1 MNELILKI
9 MNRSFLLASVMLGS
23 FVLKACSSGDEPLLP
38 EEPPIME
45 EPPASEE
52 ETVQPSQTVKVVKM
66 NATDIV
72 SGNAD
77 SRTSFTLDD
86 TGLKFA
92 WAEGDKVGVWPT
104 DGSSSQVEF
113 TIKSG
118 AGQNTAKFDGG
129 AWALRE
135 EVQYAAY
142 YPYSVSNT
150 ESSNSAISFSYE
162 GQSQKGNA
170 SLAHLG
176 AYDLMATH
184 ATNAVNGELNF
195 EFQHV
200 NCAAQLVLTVPVT
213 ASFTS
218 LTVRCDEA
226 IFAKTASL
234 NLSGSEYAYSISET
248 AHQIR
253 MTLSD
258 VASTEA
264 NKQLTFYMML
274 PPVDMAGK
282 TVYAVLQSDD
292 NRVYQGTLPS
302 KTMVAG
308 KAYSLAATLVDV
320 TVSSEISSPSFGSE
334 DTKI

>member
-9 MNRSFLLASVMLGS
+9 MNRGFLLASVMLGS

-38 EEPPIME
+38 EEPPTTE
-45 EPPASEE
+45 EPPAPEE
-52 ETVQPSQTVKVVKM
+52 EPAKPSQTVKVVKM
-66 NATDIV
+66 NAADFV
-72 SGNAD
+72 SSNAD
-77 SRTSFTLDD
+77 SRTSFTLDES
-86 TGLKFA
+86 GLKFA

-118 AGQNTAKFDGG
+118 AGQNSARFDGG

-142 YPYSVSNT
+142 YPYCVSNT

-176 AYDLMATH
+176 THDLMATH
-184 ATNAVNGELNF
+184 ATSAVNGELNF

-200 NCAAQLVLTVPVT
+200 NCAAQLRLTVPVAAT
-213 ASFTS
+213 FTT

-226 IFAKTASL
+226 IFAKKANL
-234 NLSGSEYAYSISET
+234 DLSGSEYQYSISEP
-248 AHQIR
+248 AHQIQ
-253 MTLSD
+253 MSLSE

-264 NKQLTFYMML
+264 NQELTFYMML

-282 TVYAVLQSDD
+282 TVYVVLQSDD
-292 NRVYQGTLPS
+292 DKVYQGTLPT

-308 KAYSLAATLVDV
+308 KAYSMAATLVDV
-320 TVSSEISSPSFGSE
+320 TVSTQISSPGFGGS
-334 DTKI
+334 DTEI

>member
-23 FVLKACSSGDEPLLP
+23 FALKACSSGDEPLLP
-38 EEPPIME
+38 EEPPITE
-45 EPPASEE
+45 EPSTPEE
-52 ETVQPSQTVKVVKM
+52 DVIKPSQTVKVVKM

-77 SRTSFTLDD
+77 SRTSFKLDES
-86 TGLKFA
+86 GLEFA

-118 AGQNTAKFDGG
+118 AGQNSAKFDGG

-135 EVQYAAY
+135 EMQYTAY
-142 YPYSVSNT
+142 YPYIVSDT

-176 AYDLMATH
+176 SHDLMATH
-184 ATNAVNGELNF
+184 ATSAVNGELNF
-195 EFQHV
+195 EFEHV
-200 NCAAQLVLTVPVT
+200 NCAAQLRLTAPV
-213 ASFTS
+213 AAIFTT

-226 IFAKTASL
+226 IFAKTANL
-234 NLSGSEYAYSISET
+234 DLSGSEYQYSISEP
-248 AHQIR
+248 ANQIQ
-253 MTLSD
+253 MSLSE

-264 NKQLTFYMML
+264 NQELTFYMML

-282 TVYAVLQSDD
+282 TVYVVLQSDD
-292 NRVYQGTLPS
+292 NKVYQGTLPS
-302 KTMVAG
+302 KTMVSG
-308 KAYSLAATLVDV
+308 KAYSMAATLVDV
-320 TVSSEISSPSFGSE
+320 TVSSQISSPGFGAS
-334 DTKI
+334 DTEI